1 MKKYTYFL
9 FKIEKDSLAIPQMWL
24 ILSFLNLAQLLNPA
38 EIFTGID
45 LILKS
50 HQKQQISLSH
60 WEQTP
65 SNVLQTS
72 CISKSDQ
79 VTVASCITA
88 YHLCDDRTQSSPW
101 DCEIEGL
108 SLKIVCAKA
117 FLAGREGYRWAPNRL
132 QWLSCTAVTL

>member
-88 YHLCDDRTQSSPW
+88 YHLCDDRTQSSP
-101 DCEIEGL
+101 
-108 SLKIVCAKA
+108 
-117 FLAGREGYRWAPNRL
+117 
-132 QWLSCTAVTL
+132 

>member
-1 MKKYTYFL
+1 
-9 FKIEKDSLAIPQMWL
+9 MWL
-24 ILSFLNLAQLLNPA
+24 ILSFLNLAQLINPV

-50 HQKQQISLSH
+50 RKKQKISLSH
-60 WEQTP
+60 WEETQ
-65 SNVLQTS
+65 SSVLQTR
-72 CISKSDQ
+72 CTSKGDQ
-79 VTVASCITA
+79 VTVASCVTA
-88 YHLCDDRTQSSPW
+88 YHLRDDRTQSSPC

-117 FLAGREGYRWAPNRL
+117 FLAGREGYGWAPNRL